1 MTKQS
6 EKELQEQEA
15 YLVEQEAMIA
25 AAQQQGQS
33 SYPYSAMFSGQQ
45 KQNLVEW
52 QLDFKPELESI
63 ERSLRN
69 DILVRD
75 KNGEEHWAPNPKK
88 EMVLL
93 NDQGV
98 NDVLKKIIL
107 LINKN
112 KVLSNYG
119 EDQISQ
125 RVRAIS
131 HAIRELIYL
140 NYEHYGMD
148 NDYKWNCY
156 YSLVVDLNDMIE
168 SAYRRAINGGERK
181 DLNQARVVEQKE
193 PIMGGYGGMGYPGQ
207 MPQQQKKG
215 FISRAMPW
223 NWNK

>member
-1 MTKQS
+1 MAKRSQHDID
-6 EKELQEQEA
+6 EEEA
-15 YLVEQEAMIA
+15 YLREQEDRIA
-25 AAQQQGQS
+25 AAQAQGQS
-33 SYPYSAMFSGQQ
+33 SMPYSAMFSGQQ

-69 DILVRD
+69 DILTRD
-75 KNGEEHWAPNPKK
+75 NKGDEHWIPNPDQGK
-88 EMVLL
+88 VLL

-119 EDQISQ
+119 EEQISI

-156 YSLVVDLNDMIE
+156 YSLVVDIDDMIE
-168 SAYRRAINGGERK
+168 SAYRRSLNGDERK

-193 PIMGGYGGMGYPGQ
+193 GMMPMNQNYNMYPQMQGQ
-207 MPQQQKKG
+207 KRGML
-215 FISRAMPW
+215 SRAMPW
-223 NWNK
+223 NWGK